1 VHGKRRLQPLPAWLL
16 APALR
21 PSGALSGQRLEPS
34 LTPERTG
41 KSCNENGRNGKIPV
55 ETYRI
60 ARERVPTGAEII
72 QRLFLSVLRIVSN
85 GTGGVFLGLVKRF
98 VQPTL
103 VVVVAVAGLVGL
115 GLLAINLYVQS
126 PDTQLQLR
134 EIVSENLGYP
144 ISVFRITFTPWDGF
158 HLQDVIVQDP
168 SVDFP
173 ILKARN
179 LWIQCKYLPLLRR
192 KLIVRQI
199 FLSGAE
205 LRIPNVDRVQPE
217 PAADEIPPAAPISQ
231 PNSRKTQLPAPGEQ
245 SVRKQSPPEKNSSV
259 QNVRPNFWVEIR
271 KVKLS
276 HGSVYFMGS
285 RGKPIAT
292 LRNVGG
298 AVKIQKDEYLG
309 RVTISSATISDSIN
323 VDDISS
329 AVKCSNG
336 ALDLEDISAQVSRG
350 EIQGSLHVDLTD
362 SGLPYQ
368 LHLQVKGV
376 NINEIVSRAG
386 AILDRAHGILEGS
399 LQLAGYMKDPS
410 LASGGGNLEVKTG
423 YLDPYPILK
432 ELGAWTQIDELK
444 RLDLEEALSKFSI
457 VGQDIK
463 VDSLELISKNCQVNL
478 WGTVQS
484 AQKLDLNGRL
494 TLNQFLSRKIPNE
507 IEENFA
513 TAKDGRSR
521 YLDFRV
527 TGSVFQPQS
536 DLFDRIIGDKGKL
549 FKKLLGID
557 RK

>member
-1 VHGKRRLQPLPAWLL
+1 V
-16 APALR
+16 
-21 PSGALSGQRLEPS
+21 
-34 LTPERTG
+34 
-41 KSCNENGRNGKIPV
+41 SCL
-55 ETYRI
+55 
-60 ARERVPTGAEII
+60 AREKII

-85 GTGGVFLGLVKRF
+85 GTDGVLLSLVKRF

-103 VVVVAVAGLVGL
+103 VVVVAVTGLVGL

-126 PDTQLQLR
+126 PDTQSQLR

-144 ISVFRITFTPWDGF
+144 ISIFRITFTPWNGF
-158 HLQDVIVQDP
+158 HLQDVSVQDP
-168 SVDFP
+168 SVEFP
-173 ILKARN
+173 ILKARD
-179 LWIQCKYLPLLRR
+179 LWIQCKFLPLLRR

-199 FLSGAE
+199 YLSGAE
-205 LRIPNVDRVQPE
+205 VRIPNVDRAEPE
-217 PAADEIPPAAPISQ
+217 LAANEIPPVAPVPQ
-231 PNSRKTQLPAPGEQ
+231 PNPTKARLPLPGEQ
-245 SVRKQSPPEKNSSV
+245 SVEKQSPPEKNPSA
-259 QNVRPNFWVEIR
+259 QNVRRENFWVEIR

-285 RGKPIAT
+285 HGKPIVT

-298 AVKIQKDEYLG
+298 AVKIQKGEYLG
-309 RVTISSATISDSIN
+309 RVSISSATISDSIN

-329 AVKCSNG
+329 PVKCSNG
-336 ALDLEDISAQVSRG
+336 ALDLEDISAQISRG
-350 EIQGSLHVDLTD
+350 AIQGSFHVDLAD

-368 LHLQVKGV
+368 LQLQIKGV

-432 ELGAWTQIDELK
+432 DLGAWTQIDELK

-463 VDSLELISKNCQVNL
+463 VDSLELISKNCRVNL
-478 WGTVQS
+478 WGTIQS
-484 AQKLDLNGRL
+484 AQKLDLDGRL

-507 IEENFA
+507 IEDNFA
-513 TAKDGRSR
+513 TAQDGRSR

-527 TGSVFQPQS
+527 TGPVFQPQS
-536 DLFDRIIGDKGKL
+536 DLFDRIIGDKSKL
-549 FKKLLGID
+549 FKKLLGIY

>member
-1 VHGKRRLQPLPAWLL
+1 
-16 APALR
+16 
-21 PSGALSGQRLEPS
+21 
-34 LTPERTG
+34 
-41 KSCNENGRNGKIPV
+41 
-55 ETYRI
+55 
-60 ARERVPTGAEII
+60 
-72 QRLFLSVLRIVSN
+72 
-85 GTGGVFLGLVKRF
+85 
-98 VQPTL
+98 
-103 VVVVAVAGLVGL
+103 
-115 GLLAINLYVQS
+115 
-126 PDTQLQLR
+126 
-134 EIVSENLGYP
+134 
-144 ISVFRITFTPWDGF
+144 
-158 HLQDVIVQDP
+158 
-168 SVDFP
+168 
-173 ILKARN
+173 
-179 LWIQCKYLPLLRR
+179 LRR

-199 FLSGAE
+199 YLNGAE
-205 LRIPNVDRVQPE
+205 VRIPNVDRVEPE
-217 PAADEIPPAAPISQ
+217 PASDEIPPAAPISQ
-231 PNSRKTQLPAPGEQ
+231 PNSPKAQLPASGEQ
-245 SVRKQSPPEKNSSV
+245 PVEKQSPPEKNPSV
-259 QNVRPNFWVEIR
+259 QNGKPENFWVEIR
-271 KVKLS
+271 KFKLS

-298 AVKIQKDEYLG
+298 TVKIQKGEYLG
-309 RVTISSATISDSIN
+309 KVTISSATISDSIN

-329 AVKCSNG
+329 PVKCSNG
-336 ALDLEDISAQVSRG
+336 ALDLEDISAQISKG
-350 EIQGSLHVDLTD
+350 AIQGSFHVDLTD

-368 LHLQVKGV
+368 LQLQLKGI

-386 AILDRAHGILEGS
+386 AILDRAHGILEGN

-484 AQKLDLNGRL
+484 AQKLDLNGRI

-527 TGSVFQPQS
+527 TGSIFLPQS

-549 FKKLLGID
+549 FKTLLGID